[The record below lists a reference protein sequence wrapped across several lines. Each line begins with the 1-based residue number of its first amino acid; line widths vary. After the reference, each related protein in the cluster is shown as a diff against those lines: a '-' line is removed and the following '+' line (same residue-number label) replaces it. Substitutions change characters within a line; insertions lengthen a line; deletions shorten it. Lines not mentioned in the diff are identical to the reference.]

1 MVSQAVKVEREKRK
15 TAQEERLMALVTD
28 PQMVGLITLLGGLYV
43 AQRIP
48 YSEDEVQNNTLRA
61 IATSGVVLASLSRAG
76 LGGWPAL
83 AAAGVAGAA
92 TTEGIGTLDPLAK
105 AIGARSIWSM
115 IFGGGS

>member
-1 MVSQAVKVEREKRK
+1 MVSEALKLEREKRR
-15 TAQEERLMALVTD
+15 TVREERLTNVLMD
-28 PQMVGLITLLGGLYV
+28 PQMLGLLTLLGGLYV

-48 YSEDEVQNNTLRA
+48 YSEDEVQNNTLKA

-83 AAAGVAGAA
+83 AAAGIAGAA
-92 TTEGIGTLDPLAK
+92 TTEGVGTLDPLAK
-105 AIGARSIWSM
+105 AVGARSIWSM

>member
-1 MVSQAVKVEREKRK
+1 MASELIKLEREKRR
-15 TAQEERLMALVTD
+15 TARDERLSKLLLD
-28 PQMVGLITLLGGLYV
+28 PQMLGLLTLLGGLYV

-92 TTEGIGTLDPLAK
+92 TTEGVGTLDPLAK
-105 AIGARSIWSM
+105 AVGARSIWSL
-115 IFGGGS
+115 ILGGS